1 MVYCNSLQVITYMVL
16 AIISASLAGL
26 MFCVSMP
33 GIFVGGGED
42 RPPSVSYLILYCL
55 LV

>member
-1 MVYCNSLQVITYMVL
+1 ML
-16 AIISASLAGL
+16 AIISASLAGV

-42 RPPSVSYLILYCL
+42 QPPSVSHSLSFRES
-55 LV
+55 